1 MIKLKVLILRNS
13 WIIWGAQGSHKR
25 SLCGRGR
32 RTKVKERDGTI
43 EAKIGVGD
51 FEGGGGAVTQGL
63 QKPLKPGRDEDTDF
77 SLRAS
82 RRKTARLA
90 P

>member
-1 MIKLKVLILRNS
+1 M
-13 WIIWGAQGSHKR
+13 
-25 SLCGRGR
+25 
-32 RTKVKERDGTI
+32 

-63 QKPLKPGRDEDTDF
+63 QKPLKPRRDEDTDF
-77 SLRAS
+77 SLRTS